1 MAKKIFHPEI
11 ADEVA
16 TAFVH
21 ATDAR
26 WSFPRVQIQN
36 QDDEPLVLVSVD
48 AHPSD
53 AKAIEPPVRK
63 SIVHALNKVMPAH
76 PDHKF
81 GLWMV
86 VFFSDGKMYET
97 VHPSEFQD

>member
-1 MAKKIFHPEI
+1 MTKTILHPNI
-11 ADEVA
+11 AEQVA

-21 ATDAR
+21 ATAAR
-26 WSFPRVQIQN
+26 WSFPRVQIQD
-36 QDDEPLVLVSVD
+36 QEPLVLISVETEP
-48 AHPSD
+48 AE
-53 AKAIEPPVRK
+53 AKGIEPPLRK
-63 SIVHALNKVMPAH
+63 SIAQALNKVMPEH

-86 VFFSDGKMYET
+86 VFLNEGKMYET